1 MADRPCRT
9 DTDLKGIWRLLLPDT
24 PLPSCEAPKI
34 PANDKKPNEQ
44 PPRIDDKP
52 Q

>member
-1 MADRPCRT
+1 MANRPCRT
-9 DTDLKGIWRLLLPDT
+9 DTDLKSIWRLVLPGT
-24 PLPSCEAPKI
+24 PLPSCEAPKN
-34 PANDKKPNEQ
+34 PDNDEKPNEQ